1 VVVAHLGTRVGLEGE
16 RYFLLALP
24 THAERIVAVGRGS
37 LEGII
42 QQRLPTRIVQAWR
55 AYAHTGAGQ

>member
-1 VVVAHLGTRVGLEGE
+1 
-16 RYFLLALP
+16 
-24 THAERIVAVGRGS
+24 VGRGS

-55 AYAHTGAGQ
+55 AYAHTGAGQWCRDY